1 MNLDKLMERLRIQSI
16 IQRLVRTHG
25 REAALEVIL
34 QAIALE
40 FPDTKPAKTH
50 RETIKVVNMVD
61 ESTKTLDHR

>member
-1 MNLDKLMERLRIQSI
+1 MDLNKLMERLRIQSI

-40 FPDTKPAKTH
+40 FPDAKPAKTLP
-50 RETIKVVNMVD
+50 RTIKVVNMAD
-61 ESTKTLDHR
+61 ESTKTLDH